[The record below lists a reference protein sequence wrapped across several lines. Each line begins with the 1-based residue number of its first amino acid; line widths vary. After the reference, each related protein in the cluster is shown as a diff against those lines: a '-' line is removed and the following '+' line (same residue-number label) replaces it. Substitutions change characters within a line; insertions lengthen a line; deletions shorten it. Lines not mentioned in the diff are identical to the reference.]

1 MERTPVTPANRL
13 RRQAAELLE
22 LANELDRSSAATLSS
37 SDQVATQD
45 DPSRSALLPLKE
57 AAAELGVSYDAARIR
72 ASRQRAT
79 VKIGDNAF
87 VWRHW
92 LDEQIR
98 NVRCVR
104 SVAEHPHS
112 ER

>member
-1 MERTPVTPANRL
+1 MTPANRL
-13 RRQAAELLE
+13 RRQAAELLS
-22 LANELDRSSAATLSS
+22 LADELDHASDRKPS
-37 SDQVATQD
+37 SDQVGTQD
-45 DPSRSALLPLKE
+45 QSRSALLPLRD
-57 AAAELGVSYDAARIR
+57 AAAELGVTYDAARIR
-72 ASRQRAT
+72 ASRKGA
-79 VKIGDNAF
+79 VIKVGDRAF

-104 SVAEHPHS
+104 SVAEHPNS

>member
-1 MERTPVTPANRL
+1 MTHAEQL
-13 RRQAAELLE
+13 RQHAAELLR
-22 LANELDRSSAATLSS
+22 LAAELDLASDRKPSSGSVAPL
-37 SDQVATQD
+37 DQ
-45 DPSRSALLPLKE
+45 SRSVLLPLRE

-72 ASRQRAT
+72 ASRKGA
-79 VKIGDNAF
+79 VIKVGDRAF

-92 LDEQIR
+92 LDGQIR

-104 SVAEHPHS
+104 SVAEHPNS